1 MPVFYA
7 SGWFITL
14 FSNALQ
20 YTHQS
25 YLVSWIMDFTIAHGM
40 KGFYRC
46 LIVLLKYL
54 RYKFVKMGFEQIM
67 NFMSDLTKKEL
78 FVNVAYSQYQLE
90 LSSGKT
96 DEQLRSK
103 YIKDWEDFKFLNCFR
118 ERVESLQLNGL
129 LIQHLENKYTS
140 ITQKVNSKL

>member
-14 FSNALQ
+14 FSNSLQ
-20 YTHQS
+20 YTQKSH
-25 YLVSWIMDFTIAHGM
+25 LVNWIMDITIARGM
-40 KGFYRC
+40 KGFFKC

-54 RYKFVKMGFEQIM
+54 RFKFVKMTFEQIM
-67 NFMSDLTKKEL
+67 NFMSDLTKKEI
-78 FVNVAYSQYQLE
+78 FTNIQYDQYLAE
-90 LSSGKT
+90 IAAGRPEAT
-96 DEQLRSK
+96 LRSK

-118 ERVESLQLNGL
+118 ERVDSLPLNRI
-129 LIQHLENKYTS
+129 LIDHLESKYAS